1 MQAESDRDAW
11 VGALGGAVG
20 IARAT
25 SIDTEVARTSSM
37 DAEAA
42 EAAEAEPEAVPTS
55 AAGGS
60 GDSGVDED
68 LE

>member
-1 MQAESDRDAW
+1 

-42 EAAEAEPEAVPTS
+42 EAEPEAVPAS

>member
-20 IARAT
+20 IARAA
-25 SIDTEVARTSSM
+25 SIDMEVARTSSM
-37 DAEAA
+37 DAESA
-42 EAAEAEPEAVPTS
+42 ETAEAEPEAVFAS

-60 GDSGVDED
+60 VDSGVDED